1 MAPSVGRLFA
11 GQSRD
16 PLHAYSQVTFLP
28 SFGEGQPYFT
38 DGHKHRWCTYSQVA
52 FLPSFGEGQR
62 GVLLRHAAA
71 VVYTPHNEHFGIVP
85 LEAMCVWREKREVDA
100 STSASSPSRPCACGV
115 RSERL
120 MRALRHRPPRGH
132 VRVA

>member
-1 MAPSVGRLFA
+1 M
-11 GQSRD
+11 
-16 PLHAYSQVTFLP
+16 
-28 SFGEGQPYFT
+28 
-38 DGHKHRWCTYSQVA
+38 

-115 RSERL
+115 RACLRASERASVRACVRACVRIRAEHRRHFPL
-120 MRALRHRPPRGH
+120 STRLVCVARALSVCRPSEHRRLGSLARHYK
-132 VRVA
+132 